1 MVRYRSVVA
10 DSARWEGFAFRD
22 GDIVISTSPKCGT
35 TWIQMV
41 CALLIFQKPD
51 FGRPLGVISP
61 WLDMVIQPL
70 DVVLADLEAQEH
82 RRFIKTHTPL
92 DGLPW
97 DERVTYICVARDPR
111 DVALSWGNHMAN
123 LDLDAVL
130 QARSATVGDADLAEL
145 LPDGPPVIADA
156 EIERF
161 WQWVDD
167 TTPPTQGSPNLR
179 AAIHHLAN
187 FWPARERANVVL
199 LHYDDLLENLQAQ
212 MRYLAGRIGID
223 VPEDRWPALVQA
235 ASFDEMRRRADEL
248 PPGVTEK
255 IWRDNQRFF
264 SRGTSGQW
272 RNVLGPDD
280 QRRYQ
285 ERVQELAEPELS
297 AWLHHGPIDIEVV
310 SEGGTPSRG
319 ASE

>member
-22 GDIVISTSPKCGT
+22 DDIVISTSPKCGT

-51 FGRPLGVISP
+51 FEPPLGVISP
-61 WLDMVIQPL
+61 WLDMVIRPL
-70 DVVLADLEAQEH
+70 EVILAELEAQEH

-97 DERVTYICVARDPR
+97 DERVTYICGARDPR
-111 DVALSWGNHMAN
+111 DMALSWGNHMAN
-123 LDLDAVL
+123 LDLAAVL
-130 QARSATVGDADLAEL
+130 KARSAAMGVADLAEL
-145 LPDGPPVIADA
+145 WPDGPPVIPDA

-161 WQWVDD
+161 RQWMED
-167 TTPPTQGSPNLR
+167 TTPPTEGVASLR
-179 AAIHHLAN
+179 AAIHHLAT
-187 FWPARERANVVL
+187 FWPVRERANVVL
-199 LHYDDLLENLQAQ
+199 LHYDDLREDLEAQ
-212 MRYLAGRIGID
+212 MRYLAGRLGID

-248 PPGVTEK
+248 VPGITER
-255 IWRDNQRFF
+255 IWRDNRRFF
-264 SRGTSGQW
+264 NRGTSGQW
-272 RNVLGPDD
+272 RDVLGADD

-285 ERVQELAEPELS
+285 ERLQELADPELS
-297 AWLHHGPIDIEVV
+297 AWLHHGRIDIDVV
-310 SEGGTPSRG
+310 SEEGTPSPG
-319 ASE
+319 AWE